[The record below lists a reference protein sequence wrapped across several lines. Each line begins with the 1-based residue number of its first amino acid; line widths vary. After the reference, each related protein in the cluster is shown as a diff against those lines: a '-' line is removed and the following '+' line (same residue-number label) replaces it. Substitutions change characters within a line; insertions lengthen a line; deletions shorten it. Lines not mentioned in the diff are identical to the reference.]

1 MKQKMTLAGIFLAA
15 AFCLASCNDNNQA
28 KQNSDLNEQE
38 TESQETPQEASQ
50 ETPQERTFRTNKGDI
65 PYERAVNY
73 CYQLGYEH
81 GNDARTNPSPQYSR
95 SSHMDNFKSLWT
107 GLYGV
112 PTSTEESREAYKA
125 CFEEYKRG
133 HDESFYGTDDL

>member
-1 MKQKMTLAGIFLAA
+1 MKKPSILLSLVASFFLV
-15 AFCLASCNDNNQA
+15 SCGNNQGNG
-28 KQNSDLNEQE
+28 QNSDVSEDTQQQNNEVS
-38 TESQETPQEASQ
+38 SQNSSQ
-50 ETPQERTFRTNKGDI
+50 SSAVETFRTNKGDI

-81 GNDARTNPSPQYSR
+81 GNNSRTNILPQKCR
-95 SSHMDNFKSLWT
+95 EDDMEHFKTMWT

-133 HDESFYGTDDL
+133 YDESFYGTDDL